1 MSRAWSRPVG
11 GTERAWIVAD
21 DLYPPFVNQ
30 LVLEGEGSL
39 DPAVWTDAVAVAAAA
54 NPGVRSVLRGWV
66 CRARWVD
73 SGVTPPVTVVDGAD
87 WDGTRPDG
95 APFLMRRLD
104 VRRGP
109 SCEVLLVRGA
119 VPRVIVRTHHAVTDG
134 GGVLAF
140 AADVFR
146 VLRGEAPIGHADTVF
161 EGELARTLTTAPAA
175 PPTDDALAPT
185 GQPVAGP
192 TGVVWRRLALGAA
205 GPALAGRVAAVLAAE
220 ARRHG
225 VGPVR
230 VAFPADLRRE
240 LPDLRS
246 TANLT
251 GLVVLEVGEG
261 EEGARV
267 HERLRTALEQGGAA
281 AAVLG
286 ADAVRH
292 VPLGLARAVA
302 RAGAK
307 KAARGQYAHTAVV
320 SNLGR
325 LDVDAL
331 SGGPWRTRSA
341 CFVPPGT
348 PVTAAFVAM
357 WGTPG
362 GVELAI
368 AIPAALA
375 TGGRLDALISALGTE
390 FRSPA
395 D

>member
-1 MSRAWSRPVG
+1 M
-11 GTERAWIVAD
+11 AD

-30 LVLEGEGSL
+30 LVLEGTGVL
-39 DPAVWTDAVAVAAAA
+39 DRAVWTDAVAVAAAA

-73 SGVTPPVTVVDGAD
+73 SGVAPPVTVVDGTD
-87 WDGTRPDG
+87 WDGNGPNG
-95 APFLMRRLD
+95 APFLLRHLD

-109 SCEVLLVRGA
+109 SAEILLVQGL
-119 VPRVIVRTHHAVTDG
+119 VPRVIVRTHHAITDG
-134 GGVLAF
+134 GGLLAF
-140 AADVFR
+140 SSDLFR
-146 VLRGEAPIGHADTVF
+146 VLRGEAPKGHADTVY
-161 EGELARTLTTAPAA
+161 EGELARTLTTTPT
-175 PPTDDALAPT
+175 PPPPDDAIAPT
-185 GQPVAGP
+185 GRPAAGSD
-192 TGVVWRRLALGAA
+192 GVVWRRLALGAA

-220 ARRHG
+220 ARRRG
-225 VGPVR
+225 EGPVR

-240 LPDLRS
+240 RPDLRS

-261 EEGARV
+261 EGGV
-267 HERLRTALEQGGAA
+267 HLHERLRTALAEQGAA

-286 ADAVRH
+286 ADGVRH

-307 KAARGQYAHTAVV
+307 KTARGAYAHTAVV

-331 SGGPWRTRSA
+331 SGGPWRTRA
-341 CFVPPGT
+341 VCIVPPGT

-357 WGTPG
+357 WGTPR

-368 AIPAALA
+368 SIPEALA
-375 TGGRLDALISALGTE
+375 CDGRLDGLIAALSAE
-390 FRSPA
+390 FGRPA
-395 D
+395 E